1 MGIYKII
8 PLHLGTIRRPKS
20 NMILDSP
27 PSDARGDFPLL
38 AYYLEGERK
47 ILVDTGGNPPEDP
60 FGQKAQPYTRTPEQE
75 LPNALRAVGVAPA
88 DIEIVILTHLHWDH
102 AANNHLLPNARF
114 HCQRAEYAFIRNP
127 TPEASMGY
135 EFERVRR
142 TSYELA
148 DGDAELFDG
157 ISVLLTP
164 GHTKGGQCVVV
175 DTAEGKTVLTGDL
188 VTLRESYRM
197 NPPMPNGLCID
208 REAMLESLRKVK
220 AVSDRIFPGHY
231 PSVLL
236 PGGCFMKERRT

>member
-47 ILVDTGGNPPEDP
+47 ILVDTGGNPPDDP
-60 FGQKAQPYTRTPEQE
+60 FGQKAQPYTRAREQE
-75 LPNALRAVGVAPA
+75 LPNALRAAGVAPA

-114 HCQRAEYAFIRNP
+114 YCQRAECDFIRNP
-127 TPEASMGY
+127 APEASMGY
-135 EFERVRR
+135 EFARARA
-142 TSYELA
+142 TSYEPI
-148 DGDAELFDG
+148 DGDARLFDG

-175 DTAEGKTVLTGDL
+175 DTAEGKAVLTGDL

-208 REAMLESLRKVK
+208 REAMLKSLQKVK
-220 AVSDRIFPGHY
+220 AVSDRIFPGHD
-231 PSVLL
+231 PDVL
-236 PGGCFMKERRT
+236 PGGCF